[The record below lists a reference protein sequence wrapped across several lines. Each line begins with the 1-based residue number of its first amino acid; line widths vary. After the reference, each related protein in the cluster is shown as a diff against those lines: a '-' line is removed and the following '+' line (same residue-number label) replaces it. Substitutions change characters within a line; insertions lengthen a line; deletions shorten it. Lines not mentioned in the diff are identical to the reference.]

1 MFCVLCF
8 VLCVLCFV
16 FYVLCLM
23 FYVPRTKTKNQSPKV
38 LIEIGVLEL
47 GTRLKL
53 QLAGGDLGDPNS
65 LCYEFCKVGAL
76 SMSTNFGSAGIPG
89 TRLKVCVWGGGVV
102 GGSHTHYHITPVQDL
117 ELEH

>member
-8 VLCVLCFV
+8 M
-16 FYVLCLM
+16 FYVLCFMFYVLCFMFYVLSFM

-53 QLAGGDLGDPNS
+53 QL
-65 LCYEFCKVGAL
+65 V
-76 SMSTNFGSAGIPG
+76 PG
-89 TRLKVCVWGGGVV
+89 TWGGV
-102 GGSHTHYHITPVQDL
+102 
-117 ELEH
+117 